1 VPHDAI
7 VGLPPFRT
15 EFLPLQAIFDDFVL
29 IFGSKL
35 ASKVS
40 TKAHQ

>member
-1 VPHDAI
+1 MSAHDAI
-7 VGLPPFRT
+7 TDLLPFKI

-29 IFGSKL
+29 IFCLKL

-40 TKAHQ
+40 TEAH